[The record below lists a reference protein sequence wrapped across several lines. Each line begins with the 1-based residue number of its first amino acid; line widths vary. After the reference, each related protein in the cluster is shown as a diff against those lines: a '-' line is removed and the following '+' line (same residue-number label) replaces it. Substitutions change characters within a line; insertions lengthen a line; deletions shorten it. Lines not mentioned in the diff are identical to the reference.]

1 MISQATAAAL
11 ARVAERATDVRHTY
25 EAGFEPSDAS
35 SGTRDAAP
43 ARTLDPLSVAA
54 PADSY
59 FAVGGSDGPR
69 FTRDG
74 SFSLIDGELRARDGA
89 AVLGY
94 ARDGAPLA
102 PLRIE
107 SVDAALGRASDARL
121 ERDGSLTYARAS
133 LDPRSGA
140 RRVERVVAGRLALV
154 SFPAGT
160 LGVRVDETHL
170 SAPPGV
176 RPSYSRPGER
186 GSDLLQTHARDLGR
200 IDPST
205 GVRRLQEAYMAL
217 DALHAA
223 GYAADSLD
231 RAALDLVK

>member
-1 MISQATAAAL
+1 MISQATAEAL
-11 ARVAERATDVRHTY
+11 ARVAERAADVRHAY

-35 SGTRDAAP
+35 SATRDVAP
-43 ARTLDPLSVAA
+43 ARTLDPLSVVA
-54 PADSY
+54 PAESY
-59 FAVGGSDGPR
+59 FVVAGRDGPR

-74 SFSLIDGELRARDGA
+74 GFSLVEGELRARDGA

-102 PLRIE
+102 PVRIE
-107 SVDAALGRASDARL
+107 SVDAALGRASDVRL
-121 ERDGSLTYARAS
+121 ERDGSLTYARTA

-140 RRVERVVAGRLALV
+140 RRVERVVAGRLALAA
-154 SFPAGT
+154 FPAGT
-160 LGVRVDETHL
+160 QIVRADETHV

-176 RPSYSRPGER
+176 RPSYSRPGEG
-186 GSDLLQTHARDLGR
+186 GSDALQTHARDLGR
-200 IDPST
+200 IDPLT